1 MSQKEIELVAK
12 LNRLTLNNEI
22 HWEITE
28 PPAILMTRKSDEDIT
43 QCFKTTYK
51 NKIFYLYVQTGMNY
65 FSDLDHWYKTEF
77 DSLCTIT
84 NNLIEWEFSNNVV
97 LHDLLS
103 SVMKKSIDLD
113 NLLAD

>member
-22 HWEITE
+22 HWKITE
-28 PPAILMTRKSDEDIT
+28 PAEILTTRKADQDIT

-51 NKIFYLYVQTGMNY
+51 NKVFYLYVHTGLNY
-65 FSDLDHWYKTEF
+65 FSDLDQWYQAEF
-77 DSLCTIT
+77 SHLCIVT

-97 LHDLLS
+97 IRDLLS
-103 SVMKKSIDLD
+103 SVMQRSIDLD
-113 NLLAD
+113 SLLSD